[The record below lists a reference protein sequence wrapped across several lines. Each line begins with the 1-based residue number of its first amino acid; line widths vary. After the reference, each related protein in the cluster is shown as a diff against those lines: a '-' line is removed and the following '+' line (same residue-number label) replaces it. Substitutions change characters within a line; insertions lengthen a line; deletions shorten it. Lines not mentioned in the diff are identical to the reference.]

1 MQLFFLPQELD
12 GPNVSRAGK
21 KLNLI
26 QLNKKDRTDYIQI
39 LPLMLTQQELLWI
52 ALKLLTVISVTEGWL
67 NRHALIVS
75 NKTLFVL
82 FQNFYS

>member
-1 MQLFFLPQELD
+1 
-12 GPNVSRAGK
+12 
-21 KLNLI
+21 
-26 QLNKKDRTDYIQI
+26 
-39 LPLMLTQQELLWI
+39 MLTQQELLWI

-82 FQNFYS
+82 FQSFYS